1 MGKPVDRV
9 RASDI
14 TFWGLFALL
23 TWAVALFGANLAVLI
38 PPGVLGG
45 LHSSRLE
52 GANVNQLRGQ
62 VVALQA
68 ETARLRQEN
77 SVLLQRFMLN
87 EQASGTL
94 AQRVGALEMTLPQI
108 LETLQSGT
116 VAIDPGTTASTG
128 GDVTT
133 FDVPGGAVAV
143 RQSPM
148 PQASRSAA
156 IPAPLEA
163 PVAVRP
169 DSNAFGIAIGPPI
182 DANEGEAAWLA
193 MNDRVGALLLGLGP
207 LLGNVEGSGG
217 KRLVAGP
224 IIMESDARQLCGR
237 MAKAGI
243 ACATVPFIGVPLP
256 LMN

>member
-1 MGKPVDRV
+1 
-9 RASDI
+9 
-14 TFWGLFALL
+14 
-23 TWAVALFGANLAVLI
+23 
-38 PPGVLGG
+38 
-45 LHSSRLE
+45 E

-68 ETARLRQEN
+68 ESARLRQEN

-143 RQSPM
+143 RQPPM

-169 DSNAFGIAIGPPI
+169 D
-182 DANEGEAAWLA
+182 
-193 MNDRVGALLLGLGP
+193 
-207 LLGNVEGSGG
+207 
-217 KRLVAGP
+217 
-224 IIMESDARQLCGR
+224 
-237 MAKAGI
+237 
-243 ACATVPFIGVPLP
+243 
-256 LMN
+256 